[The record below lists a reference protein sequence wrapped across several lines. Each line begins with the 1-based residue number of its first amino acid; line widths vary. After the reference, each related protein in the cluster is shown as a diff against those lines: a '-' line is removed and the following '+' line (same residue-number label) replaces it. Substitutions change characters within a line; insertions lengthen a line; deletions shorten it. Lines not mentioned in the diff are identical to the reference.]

1 MPVLGR
7 LLIVIGDL
15 ARFIITV
22 LEFLIILQVVMSWI
36 RIGLPLNRLTRLF
49 YAITEALYRPVR
61 AVLPVVIGGW
71 DLTPLFALAGLYII
85 DRWIIGSII
94 QVGFQL
100 LR

>member
-1 MPVLGR
+1 MPFLGR

-15 ARFIITV
+15 ARFVITV
-22 LEFLIILQVVMSWI
+22 LEFLVILQVVMSWI

-61 AVLPVVIGGW
+61 AVLPVVFGGL

-94 QVGFQL
+94 QVGNQL
-100 LR
+100 LM